1 VFRLRDRAYSTHDV
15 SSRVRLTKSPD
26 EYRAVRDSRREL
38 TYEALLA
45 SGRTHWSVGERVRVY
60 RTATGYG
67 GVAEEPD
74 ETAPAPADRRDY
86 DVDHYVRL
94 LRETYAARLVRAFTP
109 AGFAAVFA
117 DPEQPSLFGASL
129 AGVHAVLTRL
139 E

>member
-1 VFRLRDRAYSTHDV
+1 M
-15 SSRVRLTKSPD
+15 
-26 EYRAVRDSRREL
+26 
-38 TYEALLA
+38 
-45 SGRTHWSVGERVRVY
+45 
-60 RTATGYG
+60 
-67 GVAEEPD
+67 EEPD

-129 AGVHAVLTRL
+129 AGVHAVLTRV